1 MTGKDHLLEGVRILD
16 LSRVMSGPFCT
27 AMLADLGAEVIKIE
41 MPGNG
46 DDSRFFGP
54 FVDGESAYFMLLNR
68 GKKSLTLD
76 LKSDE
81 GKKILIA
88 TVAECDVV
96 VENFRP
102 GVAQRLGLD
111 YDTPKSD
118 NPALIYASISGFVQ
132 DGPFADR
139 PAYDLIV
146 QAMSGLMHITG
157 QRDGP
162 PTAVGRVSTR
172 RKSQPTASPQPLPAN
187 RAKAAPPN
195 GRGCPR
201 QSR

>member
-81 GKKILIA
+81 GKKILMA

-111 YDTPKSD
+111 YDTLKSE
-118 NPALIYASISGFVQ
+118 NPALIYASISGFGQ
-132 DGPFADR
+132 DLSLIHISEPTR
-139 PAYDLIV
+139 PY
-146 QAMSGLMHITG
+146 
-157 QRDGP
+157 
-162 PTAVGRVSTR
+162 
-172 RKSQPTASPQPLPAN
+172 
-187 RAKAAPPN
+187 
-195 GRGCPR
+195 
-201 QSR
+201 